1 MKGRGE
7 RGVSG
12 GGYQTNE
19 TVTKPRG
26 LPPLQKKRFTRTGR
40 SMNAKEMSIYSKV
53 GMEEKCVTVGFGGI
67 RQMIFSQNLRIYER
81 D

>member
-1 MKGRGE
+1 MKGRSE

-12 GGYQTNE
+12 GGIRLMRRSQSPTASLL
-19 TVTKPRG
+19 R
-26 LPPLQKKRFTRTGR
+26 KKRFTRTGR
-40 SMNAKEMSIYSKV
+40 SVNAKEMSIYSKV
-53 GMEEKCVTVGFGGI
+53 EMEEKCVTVGFGGI